1 MSPALNRPLR
11 PYAQAVRDL
20 AGVSRSSV
28 PAPAPERQSSLDRQ
42 FAKLTRDD
50 PDLSPETIH
59 ARRVVRAKG
68 GMSPIERITGVRLS

>member
-20 AGVSRSSV
+20 SRSSV
-28 PAPAPERQSSLDRQ
+28 PAPAPERQGSLDRR